1 VDEADRMSYPA
12 QLAFLSKLDATA
24 FPPNTIFVF
33 TCNAVDSL
41 EARFLS
47 RCRRIDF
54 SSYGLAEGIKGLL
67 ERIWDA
73 ETDNPTEKP
82 NFARIAKDSCNNV
95 RDALMSLE
103 VEIMGA

>member
-1 VDEADRMSYPA
+1 MSYPA

-47 RCRRIDF
+47 RCRQVEF
-54 SSYGLAEGIKGLL
+54 SSYGLSEGIVGLL
-67 ERIWDA
+67 QRVWDA
-73 ETDNPTEKP
+73 ETDGQSKR
-82 NFARIAKDSCNNV
+82 NFARMAKDSANNV
-95 RDALMSLE
+95 RDALMALE
-103 VEIMGA
+103 VELLGAA